1 MSQVTSSRTIPGE
14 EQLLTAPPTPIRELP
29 SVDLLPSPIRQRF
42 AIRRIVRRGIFGA
55 VVILAIAIALWWS
68 QNAAITDAQQDLTVA
83 QDVNTEL
90 QARASAL
97 APLGAL
103 SSALTTT
110 QEFVELELQDQPQGS
125 VPISR
130 LVEIAETLPGPAV
143 PISSASI
150 TYHGLPSPGDELNPC
165 PSPNP
170 FDTEITAGCMTFS
183 AVAKSREQVSALLR
197 ALESDTLFV
206 GPYVTGT
213 SIATDVD
220 GSTNVAISGT
230 VGLSPEVLTNPP
242 TDEELA
248 QLAEAVTTENPDP
261 DAAQQGGSS

>member
-97 APLGAL
+97 APWA
-103 SSALTTT
+103 
-110 QEFVELELQDQPQGS
+110 
-125 VPISR
+125 
-130 LVEIAETLPGPAV
+130 
-143 PISSASI
+143 
-150 TYHGLPSPGDELNPC
+150 PC
-165 PSPNP
+165 H
-170 FDTEITAGCMTFS
+170 
-183 AVAKSREQVSALLR
+183 RR
-197 ALESDTLFV
+197 
-206 GPYVTGT
+206 
-213 SIATDVD
+213 
-220 GSTNVAISGT
+220 
-230 VGLSPEVLTNPP
+230 
-242 TDEELA
+242 
-248 QLAEAVTTENPDP
+248 
-261 DAAQQGGSS
+261 